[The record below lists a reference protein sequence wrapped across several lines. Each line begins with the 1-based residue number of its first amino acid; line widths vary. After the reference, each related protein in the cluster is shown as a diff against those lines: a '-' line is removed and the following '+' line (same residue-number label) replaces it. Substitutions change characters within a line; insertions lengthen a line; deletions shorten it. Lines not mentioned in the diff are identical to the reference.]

1 MKTIFKVTAIAA
13 LLSVSASSA
22 WAAGNDTTV
31 TIQGDVVPVS
41 CDIGATTG
49 TVPVN
54 LGNATAAD
62 FKTGTG
68 IYSGFK
74 TSAANQKDFYIGL
87 GGCSGTIA
95 ADNVISLQI
104 INAPSLPGYPQLLG
118 GGAGSTTMSFGSLLA
133 AKKTLDGD
141 EALLQQGDTIEAFKY
156 TSTEGAEAD
165 GATVKFTATMAT
177 ANTAAVGHMVAPV
190 TFSLAYN

>member
-22 WAAGNDTTV
+22 WAAGNNTMV

-41 CDIGATTG
+41 CDIGSMNG
-49 TVPVN
+49 TAPVN
-54 LGNATAAD
+54 LGNAMATD
-62 FKTGTG
+62 FTPGTG
-68 IYSGFK
+68 IYTGFK
-74 TSAANQKDFYIGL
+74 TSTANQKDFYIGL
-87 GGCSGTIA
+87 GGCSGTVA
-95 ADNVISLQI
+95 AGNIISLQI
-104 INAPSLPGYPQLLG
+104 TDAPSLPGHPQLLG

-133 AKKTLDGD
+133 AKKTLTGD
-141 EALLQQGDTIEAFKY
+141 EALLQKGDTIEAFKY
-156 TSTEGAEAD
+156 STVDGAEAD